1 MSWYSNQNEL
11 LELAAWLDGAV
22 GAFLEPSDVISFF
35 RQPWSWDNEHT
46 AFNLWKSLPEDA
58 ELARVRVVLAA
69 SNRVAIDSDF
79 IREVESLIPLDL
91 GRPSSFTES
100 CIRLVLGHLPI
111 LERNKNQ

>member
-11 LELAAWLDGAV
+11 LELADWLNGAV
-22 GAFLEPSDVISFF
+22 GAFLEPADVISFF
-35 RQPWSWDNEHT
+35 RQPWKWDNEHD
-46 AFNLWKSLPEDA
+46 AFNLWKSLPTGA

-69 SNRVAIDSDF
+69 SNRSKIDSDF
-79 IREVESLIPLDL
+79 IREVEDLIPLDL

-111 LERNKNQ
+111 PERNKNQ